1 MPAEITM
8 PKLGLTMT
16 TGTIVRWLKAPG
28 DRIFVGEPLLEVST
42 DKISYEVESPVAGM
56 LAQTLGAEG
65 EEFAPGAI
73 IGLVSDET
81 VVPSF
86 QAHATPIAALDLQT
100 VAASEP
106 VASAEPTAEHAAAE
120 HAAAEHAA
128 TSEGLANSDSVV
140 ESVPTQH
147 ERTPASPAARRLAR
161 ELGVELGAVNG
172 SGPGGRIT
180 LDDVASA
187 EHVAERA
194 VAAQPSAQIH
204 IAAQTA
210 ATQRPAAQTYT
221 AQPSAARPAPLE
233 LPAQLPAA
241 RRTIFRR
248 MTEIAALPLAQ
259 VETTTRVD
267 ALHALIQRR
276 GDVGWTAFVVF
287 AAARLLLDYPVLRT
301 DARTGAP
308 HPSCDVGVAADTP
321 HGLLVPVVRDA
332 ATRSLRSV
340 QDEIARL
347 AGAAREGRLSPN
359 DVGEAAFT
367 VSNVGPQG
375 IERVV
380 PLVDPPQTAILG
392 VGAAGRRPAVVTQPG
407 AQEDVVVPAWT
418 MTLVLS
424 FDHRFIDGAPAAR
437 FLAALSTAL
446 MDPGILL

>member
-65 EEFAPGAI
+65 DEFAPGAI

-81 VVPSF
+81 VVPSI
-86 QAHATPIAALDLQT
+86 QAHATPIAALELET
-100 VAASEP
+100 VASEP
-106 VASAEPTAEHAAAE
+106 AAAEHAAAEHAAAE

-128 TSEGLANSDSVV
+128 TSEGLANADSVD
-140 ESVPTQH
+140 EAPSQP

-161 ELGVELGAVNG
+161 ELGVELGVVNG
-172 SGPGGRIT
+172 SGPGGRVT
-180 LDDVASA
+180 LDDVA
-187 EHVAERA
+187 
-194 VAAQPSAQIH
+194 AAQSP
-204 IAAQTA
+204 AAH
-210 ATQRPAAQTYT
+210 RPAAQSPATQT
-221 AQPSAARPAPLE
+221 PAAQLAPVE

-248 MTEIAALPLAQ
+248 MTEIGALPLAQ

-308 HPSCDVGVAADTP
+308 HPRCDVGVAADTP

-407 AQEDVVVPAWT
+407 AQEDVVIPAWT
-418 MTLVLS
+418 LTLVLS

>member
-65 EEFAPGAI
+65 DEFAPGAI

-81 VVPSF
+81 AVPSI
-86 QAHATPIAALDLQT
+86 QAHATPIAALELQT
-100 VAASEP
+100 VASEP
-106 VASAEPTAEHAAAE
+106 AAAEQAAAEHAAAE

-128 TSEGLANSDSVV
+128 TSEGLANADSVV
-140 ESVPTQH
+140 EAPSQP

-172 SGPGGRIT
+172 SGPGGRVT
-180 LDDVASA
+180 LDDVAAA
-187 EHVAERA
+187 EHVANRNVVMPPGA
-194 VAAQPSAQIH
+194 QTPAAQSP
-204 IAAQTA
+204 AAR
-210 ATQRPAAQTYT
+210 RPAAQSPATQT
-221 AQPSAARPAPLE
+221 PAAQLAPVE

-248 MTEIAALPLAQ
+248 MTEIGALPLAQ

-308 HPSCDVGVAADTP
+308 HPRCDVGVAADTP

-418 MTLVLS
+418 LTLVLS